1 MGLEIGSDARS
12 NIGKPARKFLGTRTG
27 QPKMQRAARS
37 WKIAVMTAREVCK
50 DMLRQVGSNQ

>member
-50 DMLRQVGSNQ
+50 DLFRQGG